1 MEYVPGGS
9 LRQLLNE
16 KGVIRVYM
24 LEFIVHMQSA
34 LGFMKAEDVIH
45 RDLKPENV
53 LVKWKGNEIRFKVAD
68 FGLAKIM
75 DKQKDRLTG
84 MDKRYTNGTV
94 CGTPAYMAPEVLL
107 GHPYGH
113 KADQFSVGL
122 MIYECYTGRLPFE
135 FDQFDWATINAFYAR
150 NFDRDLKP
158 DFSGMPTEL
167 KEIIESALKF
177 NPSGRGGENR

>member
-1 MEYVPGGS
+1 
-9 LRQLLNE
+9 
-16 KGVIRVYM
+16 
-24 LEFIVHMQSA
+24 
-34 LGFMKAEDVIH
+34 MKAEDVIH

-135 FDQFDWATINAFYAR
+135 VTILVMQIQLVYVPVHISSLTVAATTVSHMLIFCV
-150 NFDRDLKP
+150 L
-158 DFSGMPTEL
+158 MH
-167 KEIIESALKF
+167 
-177 NPSGRGGENR
+177 